1 MRVSGCLSTTGQ
13 GKSKYFWLLGFC
25 ICLFSLVVFL
35 PNKCPVNIDEDLDAY
50 LMLGLNPTY
59 LPTLPFTRILLVY
72 HFQLHSRS
80 EIGCCG
86 ILHETYFS
94 FESSGIHTRINS
106 GQILLGTTLLSLGY
120 TLHWFSTIWRTYRV
134 FEWKR
139 PLVSMTASSSV
150 TLLALWTLGRA
161 GGPLFLLRR
170 STIN

>member
-1 MRVSGCLSTTGQ
+1 MPIYYRSC
-13 GKSKYFWLLGFC
+13 KYFWLFGFC

-72 HFQLHSRS
+72 HSQLHSTS
-80 EIGCCG
+80 KLGCCG
-86 ILHETYFS
+86 ILHEMYLS
-94 FESSGIHTRINS
+94 IGLHICINF
-106 GQILLGTTLLSLGY
+106 GKIWMGTLLLSLEY

-161 GGPLFLLRR
+161 GGPLFLLRC